1 MIEYKEYLLT
11 KEEAQEF
18 HRIVDKM
25 IEEGIPVDEE
35 LFAEIV
41 EQSKKN
47 IAEKNKVVTVE
58 KKPVL
63 RKPTLVKKV
72 NTLFDEKK
80 ITEVKK
86 NELMQLIESKKY
98 DKVVEYIEEYEVK
111 EVKKVKKPT
120 IKKTDLVKQVK
131 TLFEEN
137 KISEEKRDEINGLI
151 KEKKYEQVQEVFENL
166 NKEKIVIIDRI
177 SVLRKI
183 EFLYIND
190 IISIEHKIILLL
202 FLECRKYG
210 RVLNFLREVDEEIK
224 ELLDSANKK

>member
-11 KEEAQEF
+11 KEESQEF

-25 IEEGIPVDEE
+25 IEDGLPVDEE

-47 IAEKNKVVTVE
+47 IAEKKKLDTVE

-72 NTLFDEKK
+72 NVLFDEKK

-86 NELMQLIESKKY
+86 NELMQFIESKKY
-98 DKVVEYIEEYEVK
+98 DKVVECFEEH

-137 KISEEKRDEINGLI
+137 KINEEKRDEINGLI
-151 KEKKYEQVQEVFENL
+151 KEKKYEQVQEIFKNL

-183 EFLYIND
+183 EFLYLKGV
-190 IISIEHKIILLL
+190 ISIEDKAILLL
-202 FLECRKYG
+202 FLEFRKYG
-210 RVLNFLREVDEEIK
+210 RVLNFLSEVDEEMK